1 MLSTCAID
9 LPEIAYYNEGLN
21 NWILMNDNF
30 PEESL
35 RQFQRKWDEINI
47 TRITSTL
54 KFPSPAHEARY
65 RASLKQES
73 SLWLN
78 VIPSKHIGTLLD
90 NNTFRI
96 STALRLGSE
105 MCHPYQCVCGVWVDT
120 YGSHGL
126 CCRYSAGRL
135 PKHSELNNIIN
146 RGLSTANVPATLEP
160 YGLFRD
166 DGKRPDGVTLFPW
179 SKGQFMVWDA
189 TCVDTLANL
198 L

>member
-1 MLSTCAID
+1 
-9 LPEIAYYNEGLN
+9 
-21 NWILMNDNF
+21 
-30 PEESL
+30 
-35 RQFQRKWDEINI
+35 
-47 TRITSTL
+47 
-54 KFPSPAHEARY
+54 
-65 RASLKQES
+65 
-73 SLWLN
+73 
-78 VIPSKHIGTLLD
+78 
-90 NNTFRI
+90 
-96 STALRLGSE
+96 

-189 TCVDTLANL
+189 TCVDTLANSY
-198 L
+198 